1 MKTNKHLW
9 LSLGVLVAISAL
21 AYLPLVSKFGY
32 FNDDWYLM
40 FDVRSRGAQFF
51 HNIFSSDRPGRAF
64 LMIPLYSFF
73 GLNPLPYNLTAYMF
87 RVLGGAALL
96 WILNILWPQK
106 RFFIL
111 TSAILFTIYPGFLS
125 EHNAIDYQ
133 SHILALFLALL
144 SVALTLKAILAVDRR
159 SQILLAI
166 GSILS
171 GWGYLSQME
180 YFIGVE
186 AFRVSCIFLFVWR
199 SSQSGLR
206 QAVQSALL
214 KWLPFIVIPAGFLFW
229 RLVYFQ
235 AARRATDIGFQVG
248 QLFTSPVTGLWWLS
262 YLIQD
267 LFNVMLVVWGLPL
280 SLFVFSMRLQ
290 NLLTGFG
297 LAALA
302 VVIFVLGSR
311 WVKENESETQADS
324 GPREMREE
332 LWVGFMSVLGG
343 LTPVIAANRHII
355 LPDYSRYTMIASVGA
370 VILLVAI
377 IERFPMHS
385 LRIGAACFFVA
396 VAVLTHYG
404 NSVKAASE
412 TEIVRNFWWQ
422 VAWRAPQ
429 IKSGTTISAS
439 YPAAAIQEDYFIWG
453 PANHI
458 YYPSGQQTEP
468 VKVDLSAIVLDED
481 NVARILVGRGEQS
494 FYRRGE
500 VLVVNDFGNVLVMT
514 QSGENSC
521 VRILDGTAPEL
532 SVYDQQRIMLI
543 APHSMLDDVVPNG
556 HAPVPPPLIF
566 GAEPPH
572 TWCFYYQAASLARQQ
587 GDWNSVI
594 KLYNEAQKLGLHPND
609 QIELI
614 PFLQAYAFLG
624 DQKQVKNLST
634 RINTHPFYTQQA
646 CRSLAMMTEYGF
658 PLTPEMQTYADKL
671 FCN

>member
-1 MKTNKHLW
+1 MKLNKHFW
-9 LSLGVLVAISAL
+9 LSVLIVAGISAL
-21 AYLPLVSKFGY
+21 AYLPLIHKFGY

-40 FDVRSRGAQFF
+40 YDVRTQGAPFF

-64 LMIPLYSFF
+64 LMIPLYSLF
-73 GLNPLPYNLTAYMF
+73 GLNPLPYNLSAYLF

-96 WILNILWPQK
+96 WILNILWPHK

-111 TSAILFTIYPGFLS
+111 TTAILFTIYPGFLS
-125 EHNAIDYQ
+125 QHNAIDYQ

-144 SVALTLKAILAVDRR
+144 SVALTLKAILAADRR
-159 SQILLAI
+159 PQILFTL

-186 AFRVSCIFLFVWR
+186 AFRVACVFLLVWR
-199 SSQSGLR
+199 SSRSDWG
-206 QAVQSALL
+206 QAVRSAVL
-214 KWLPFIVIPAGFLFW
+214 KWLPFAVIPAGFLFW
-229 RLVYFQ
+229 RVFYFQ
-235 AARRATDIGFQVG
+235 TERRATDIGFQVG
-248 QLFTSPVTGLWWLS
+248 QLFTSPTTGVWWLT

-267 LFNVMLVVWGLPL
+267 LLNVMLVAWGLPL
-280 SLFVFSMRLQ
+280 SLFVFPMRLQ
-290 NLLTGFG
+290 NLLVGFG

-302 VVIFVLGSR
+302 VLLFVFGSR
-311 WVKENESETQADS
+311 WVQENESEMQAES
-324 GPREMREE
+324 GPGEMREQVWIG
-332 LWVGFMSVLGG
+332 LMSIVGG
-343 LTPVIAANRHII
+343 LAPVIAANRHII
-355 LPDYSRYTMIASVGA
+355 LPDFSRYTMIASVGA
-370 VILLVAI
+370 VILLVAF
-377 IERFPMHS
+377 IEKFPMRS
-385 LRIGAACFFVA
+385 LRMGAACFLVT

-404 NSVKAASE
+404 NSVKAAAD

-429 IKSGTTISAS
+429 IRAGTTLSAS

-458 YYPSGQQTEP
+458 YYPNGQHTGP
-468 VKVDLSAIVLDED
+468 VTVDLAGIVLDED
-481 NVARILVGRGEQS
+481 NIARILAGRGERS
-494 FYRRGE
+494 FYKRGD
-500 VLVVNDFGNVLVMT
+500 VQVVNDFRNVLVIT
-514 QSGENSC
+514 QSDENAC

-543 APHSMLDDVVPNG
+543 APHSRLDDVVPAG
-556 HAPVPPPLIF
+556 KAPVPPPLIF

-587 GDWNSVI
+587 GDWHGVI
-594 KLYNEAQKLGLHPND
+594 KFYAEALKLSLHPND
-609 QIELI
+609 QIELM

-634 RINTHPFYTQQA
+634 RINTHPFYTEQA
-646 CRSLAMMTEYGF
+646 CHSLAGMAERGY

>member
-9 LSLGVLVAISAL
+9 LYLGILAVISAL
-21 AYLPLVSKFGY
+21 AYLPVINKFGY

-40 FDVRSRGAQFF
+40 YDVRTQGAQFF

-64 LMIPLYSFF
+64 LMIPLYSLF
-73 GLNPLPYNLTAYMF
+73 GLNPLPYNLTAYLF
-87 RVLGGAALL
+87 RVLGGASLL

-111 TSAILFTIYPGFLS
+111 TTAVLFTIYPGFLS
-125 EHNAIDYQ
+125 QPNAIDYQ

-144 SVALTLKAILAVDRR
+144 SVALSLKAILAAERR
-159 SQILLAI
+159 SQILFAL

-186 AFRVSCIFLFVWR
+186 ALRAACVFLLVWR
-199 SSQSGLR
+199 SSQTGWR
-206 QAVQSALL
+206 QSVQSALL
-214 KWLPFIVIPAGFLFW
+214 KWLPFIIIPVGFLFW
-229 RLVYFQ
+229 RLFYFQ
-235 AARRATDIGFQVG
+235 VERRATDIGFQVG

-267 LFNVMLVVWGLPL
+267 FFNVMLVAWGLPL

-290 NLLTGFG
+290 NLLVGFG

-302 VVIFVLGSR
+302 VLLFVFGSR
-311 WVKENESETQADS
+311 WLKENESETQAELS
-324 GPREMREE
+324 PGEMREQ
-332 LWVGFMSVLGG
+332 LWIGLMSILGG
-343 LTPVIAANRHII
+343 LAPVIAANRHII

-370 VILLVAI
+370 MIVLVAL
-377 IERFPMHS
+377 IEKFPTRS
-385 LRIGAACFFVA
+385 LRMVVSCFFVA

-404 NSVKAASE
+404 NSVKAAAD

-429 IKSGTTISAS
+429 IKSGTTLSAS
-439 YPAAAIQEDYFIWG
+439 YPVAAIQEDYFIWG

-458 YYPSGQQTEP
+458 YYPKGRQTEP
-468 VKVDLSAIVLDED
+468 VQVDLSAIVLDED
-481 NVARILVGRGEQS
+481 NIARILTGRGEKS
-494 FYRRGE
+494 FYRRGD
-500 VLVVNDFGNVLVMT
+500 VLVVNDYDNVLVMT

-532 SVYDQQRIMLI
+532 SVSDQQRTMLI
-543 APHSMLDDVVPNG
+543 APFSKLDDVVPAGNS
-556 HAPVPPPLIF
+556 PIPPPLIF

-587 GDWNSVI
+587 GDWDRVI
-594 KLYNEAQKLGLHPND
+594 KYYDQALKLGLHPND

-646 CRSLAMMTEYGF
+646 CHSLTAMAEHGY